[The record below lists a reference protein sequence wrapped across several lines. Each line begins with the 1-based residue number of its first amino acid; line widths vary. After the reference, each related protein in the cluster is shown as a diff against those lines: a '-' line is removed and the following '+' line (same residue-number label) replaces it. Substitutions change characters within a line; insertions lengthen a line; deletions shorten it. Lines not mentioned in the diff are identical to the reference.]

1 MGGNSSLF
9 LPLRRCGGNTWRLFV
24 LSCACG
30 VLLAMKTTHHLKSL
44 INDLEVYER
53 ELKEKVQQKEEELKQ
68 LLQRIG
74 PVTVIAGLP
83 PSSFSGPWHLRITRE
98 ADGKTDSEGVLSPS
112 PCITEERR
120 HLQYTVGGGDS
131 VGKHRS
137 EKSDAKQR
145 KDTLLSIDIDA
156 VSSISFASTSSAESV
171 ETLEMA
177 QQLLTVCDRAK
188 DGQARRV
195 RFVSRSPQVLS
206 NAVEAL
212 AAVAAVEGETGEKAR
227 GTPLPL
233 SQASQALTGEG
244 GDTDNKDLDALML
257 IRNITAT
264 SNMGLE
270 ATNHADLPSRVHED
284 NEEPCYIRGRRKQ
297 KEQQQQKEEVQL
309 HPLHTVTSD
318 ASPTNAEDISA
329 VVELPKVNSTPGS
342 CVTRSLR
349 RHRSESG
356 QPQQLCSGPPAKRS
370 QISVSP
376 TVSAAWP
383 YHVSDTQMEGRGA
396 GIILACGPTLFFE

>member
-1 MGGNSSLF
+1 M
-9 LPLRRCGGNTWRLFV
+9 WRLLV
-24 LSCACG
+24 LFPCACG

-44 INDLEVYER
+44 ITDLEVYER

-74 PVTVIAGLP
+74 PVTAIASLP
-83 PSSFSGPWHLRITRE
+83 PSSFSGPWQLRNTRE
-98 ADGKTDSEGVLSPS
+98 ADGKTESEGVLSPS

-120 HLQYTVGGGDS
+120 HLQYTVDGGDS

-137 EKSDAKQR
+137 ERSDAKER
-145 KDTLLSIDIDA
+145 KDTLLPIDIDV
-156 VSSISFASTSSAESV
+156 VSSISCASTSSVESV

-177 QQLLTVCDRAK
+177 QQLLTKYDTVNDRP
-188 DGQARRV
+188 ARRV
-195 RFVSRSPQVLS
+195 RFVSRSPQVVS

-212 AAVAAVEGETGEKAR
+212 AAVTAVEGERGEKAR

-233 SQASQALTGEG
+233 LQASEALTGEG
-244 GDTDNKDLDALML
+244 CDTDNNDVDALML
-257 IRNITAT
+257 IRNITAA

-270 ATNHADLPSRVHED
+270 ATNHAGLPSQVHDD
-284 NEEPCYIRGRRKQ
+284 NEEPCYMRGRRKEEQ
-297 KEQQQQKEEVQL
+297 KKEVKH
-309 HPLHTVTSD
+309 HPLHIVTSG
-318 ASPTNAEDISA
+318 APPTTAEDISA

-356 QPQQLCSGPPAKRS
+356 QPQQFCSVPPAKRS
-370 QISVSP
+370 QNSVSP
-376 TVSAAWP
+376 SVSAAWP
-383 YHVSDTQMEGRGA
+383 RLVSGTQMEGRGA

>member
-1 MGGNSSLF
+1 M
-9 LPLRRCGGNTWRLFV
+9 R
-24 LSCACG
+24 
-30 VLLAMKTTHHLKSL
+30 TTHHLKSL

-83 PSSFSGPWHLRITRE
+83 PSSFSGPWQLHITRE

-137 EKSDAKQR
+137 EKSNAKQR

-177 QQLLTVCDRAK
+177 QQLLTACDRAK
-188 DGQARRV
+188 DRQARRV

-212 AAVAAVEGETGEKAR
+212 AAVTAVEGETGGKAR

-244 GDTDNKDLDALML
+244 GDTDNKDVDALML

-270 ATNHADLPSRVHED
+270 ATNHADLASRVHED
-284 NEEPCYIRGRRKQ
+284 NEEPCYIRGRRKPQ
-297 KEQQQQKEEVQL
+297 EQQQQQQQQQQRQKEEVQL
-309 HPLHTVTSD
+309 HPLYTVTSD
-318 ASPTNAEDISA
+318 ASPTNAEDILA

-370 QISVSP
+370 QVSVSP

-383 YHVSDTQMEGRGA
+383 HHVSDTQMEGRGA